1 MSRNTNLKQKHLK
14 GDSMSINNKRSL
26 QERFRSATLWVK
38 ALVLTFVGA
47 IPVLSTSLAPVY
59 AAPSILERELQHT
72 TSVASASSV
81 SLTWIFDTTDLGGAT
96 NVDHIEIE
104 FCNTPLGTTGCDNNG
119 TTGVNGADNT
129 TIAQDNIPIL
139 PASPTATLSG
149 PWTST
154 GNSASRVGGDSGGTS
169 NQILIDK
176 TTADNTNNA
185 NELQIAIGGFTN
197 DEEYNVTYY
206 TRMRLYSDAGTTL
219 VWEGVF
225 AQSTARQ
232 LTVNARVQERLD
244 FCTGVTSVD
253 DATTSIAG
261 DCSTLTDNGNT
272 VDIGVVDASQICVSG
287 PSNPCDQDNGFNGVA
302 MIRTNAFNGAVVD
315 YFAEQNAGSG
325 QLKVAG
331 ATCTDFFTTVTD
343 QCFNAAD
350 GNNDYTN
357 GAQQETFTAGTENF
371 GMTIAG
377 VNCGSTAAYTCTFA
391 SGSYNLV
398 RDAEYDGDG
407 ANTFGTSQGY
417 AWDAR
422 GGGTGT
428 DRIASSAGSAV
439 KVIEDEAL
447 IMKFAATA
455 GVTTPTGQYTVTS
468 TYIAT
473 ATF

>member
-1 MSRNTNLKQKHLK
+1 MAQGVGSSWRELMRMT
-14 GDSMSINNKRSL
+14 
-26 QERFRSATLWVK
+26 TLWVK
-38 ALVLTFVGA
+38 VAVISVFGVIPAVHGAL
-47 IPVLSTSLAPVY
+47 SHVY
-59 AAPSILERELQHT
+59 AAPALPERELQHT
-72 TSVASASSV
+72 TSAASAASV
-81 SLTWIFDTTDLGGAT
+81 TLTWIFDTTDLGGAT

-104 FCNTPLGTTGCDNNG
+104 FCNTPIGTCTEDGSVQG
-119 TTGVNGADNT
+119 TN
-129 TIAQDNIPIL
+129 NIPIL

-149 PWTST
+149 PWTT
-154 GNSASRVGGDSGGTS
+154 TANAASRVAGDSGGTG

-185 NELQIAIGGFTN
+185 DELQIEIAGFTN
-197 DEEYNVTYY
+197 DDTVNTSYY

-225 AQSTARQ
+225 AQSTANQ

-244 FCTGVTSVD
+244 FCTGVSTVD
-253 DATTSIAG
+253 DATTSLGA
-261 DCSTLTDNGNT
+261 DCAAVTANGLGST
-272 VDIGVVDASQICVSG
+272 VDIGVVDSSTVCVSG
-287 PSNPCDQDNGFNGVA
+287 PSNPCDQDNGYNGVA
-302 MIRTNAFNGAVVD
+302 MVRSNAINGVVVD

-331 ATCTDFFTTVTD
+331 VACTDYFTTVTD

-350 GNNDYTN
+350 ADNNYAD
-357 GAQQETFTAGTENF
+357 GAEQETFSAGTENF

-377 VNCGSTAAYTCTFA
+377 VNCGSATSGAYTCNF
-391 SGSYNLV
+391 SGGAYNLV
-398 RDAEYDGDG
+398 RDVEYDGDG
-407 ANTFGTSQGY
+407 ANTFGTGQGF

-422 GGGTGT
+422 GGSTGT

-447 IMKFAATA
+447 IIKFGATSSI
-455 GVTTPTGQYTVTS
+455 TTPTGQYTVTS
-468 TYIAT
+468 TYIVT